1 MKLLFIGDV
10 MLGRLVNEAL
20 KVRPFSFPWGDVLP
34 IMNSAD
40 VRICNLE
47 CALSDGGSPAHK
59 TFTFR
64 SDAKNVEVLKAA
76 GIDVVT
82 LANNH
87 ALDYGPEALADTLGI
102 LDSAHIL
109 QAGAGRDLAEAQALA
124 KVRVKNATVG
134 LLAATDT
141 NEPEWVAEEDRPGV
155 WFVPVDV
162 HDARARTFFERVKDM
177 RQAVDMLI
185 VSLHWG
191 SNWGYEP
198 ETGHREFAHA
208 LIDAG
213 ADIVFGHSAHICRG
227 TELYEH
233 KPIIYSAGNFI
244 DDYAVNEVERNDE
257 SFMFIVEIADGRVE
271 YVRMY
276 PVVIEHFQVRLA
288 GERGGTIAARME
300 KLCRDLGTEAVWV
313 EEESML
319 EVYPAT
325 IVKKT

>member
-109 QAGAGRDLAEAQALA
+109 QAGAGRDLAEKPIDLILHTPGGYVIAAEQIAEALA
-124 KVRVKNATVG
+124 RHKGHVAAFVPYYALSADEIFMDEHAILGRINPQLLHIPAQSLKKVIDAKGEKGAKDASVMPGDMARKAIAQVRDLVWRVLK
-134 LLAATDT
+134 
-141 NEPEWVAEEDRPGV
+141 EKSYSESVAETVTRELVSDIYT
-155 WFVPVDV
+155 
-162 HDARARTFFERVKDM
+162 HDAPVFLSSAQKWGLRAKTGV
-177 RQAVDMLI
+177 
-185 VSLHWG
+185 
-191 SNWGYEP
+191 P
-198 ETGHREFAHA
+198 ETAY
-208 LIDAG
+208 
-213 ADIVFGHSAHICRG
+213 DIVKLS
-227 TELYEH
+227 
-233 KPIIYSAGNFI
+233 
-244 DDYAVNEVERNDE
+244 ER
-257 SFMFIVEIADGRVE
+257 A
-271 YVRMY
+271 
-276 PVVIEHFQVRLA
+276 
-288 GERGGTIAARME
+288 
-300 KLCRDLGTEAVWV
+300 
-313 EEESML
+313 
-319 EVYPAT
+319 
-325 IVKKT
+325 